1 MHQQH
6 QGLLTLGRASW
17 LNNFNNNSNFNAND
31 RNVNNH
37 ARVRGIIQNG
47 AETPFLMVSYHD
59 LWKKLCSFKN
69 LELAFKRARKHKT
82 LKPYVLEFEKDA
94 ENNLSLLQTELLLHS
109 YRLKPLQTF
118 IIRDPKTRKISKSH
132 FRDRIVHHALCN
144 VIEPMLEKV
153 FIYDSYANRKRKG
166 TLKAIKRFEFFARK
180 ASHNYTRKIFVLK
193 ADVRHYF
200 ETVDHN
206 FLFSILMKKIADKRV
221 RWLMKVILSNYHSAV
236 PGKGM
241 PLGNLTS
248 QFFANVYLN
257 ELDHFVKQQLKAQYY
272 LRYVDDFIIVYHSR
286 QALEEYKQH
295 IDNFLHAKLALE
307 LHPDKSKIISLSRG
321 VDFLG
326 FTQFLRHKII
336 KKKNM
341 LKLYRKSDEVY
352 ASYKEE
358 KILYDSIYDFMEGWM
373 AYSKNANMFKVRKR
387 ILAGFERRYPREI
400 STKEVNRHLKEQKRS
415 ANQLIAEI
423 REKKKPLQLI
433 PNIPNLPPPLLLNS
447 HP

>member
-1 MHQQH
+1 M
-6 QGLLTLGRASW
+6 GRASW

-109 YRLKPLQTF
+109 YRPKPLQTF

-132 FRDRIVHHALCN
+132 FRDRIIHHALCN
-144 VIEPMLEKV
+144 VIEPIFEKS
-153 FIYDSYANRKRKG
+153 FIYDSYANRRRKG
-166 TLKAIKRFEFFARK
+166 TLKAVERFELFSRK
-180 ASHNYTRKIFVLK
+180 VSHNFTRKIFVLK

-200 ETVDHN
+200 ETVDQVI
-206 FLFSILMKKIADKRV
+206 LLSILQKKIKDSRILRLIKI
-221 RWLMKVILSNYHSAV
+221 ILSNYHSTPA
-236 PGKGM
+236 KGM

-257 ELDHFVKQQLKAQYY
+257 ELDQYVKQKLKAHFY
-272 LRYVDDFIIVYHSR
+272 LRYVDDFIITHSSKEM
-286 QALEEYKQH
+286 LEEYESK
-295 IDNFLHAKLALE
+295 IDAFLGEKLSLE
-307 LHPDKSKIISLSRG
+307 LHPDKSRIILLSRG
-321 VDFLG
+321 VEFLG
-326 FTQFLRHKII
+326 FKKFLHHKII

-341 LKLYRKSDEVY
+341 LKFYRKSDEVQT
-352 ASYKEE
+352 SYKEG

-387 ILAGFERRYPREI
+387 ILSHFEARYPHEI
-400 STKEVNRHLKEQKRS
+400 STKEVNKYLQEQKKS
-415 ANQLIAEI
+415 I
-423 REKKKPLQLI
+423 
-433 PNIPNLPPPLLLNS
+433 NLLKAS
-447 HP
+447 SK